1 MAFGLQPMEIHI
13 QGGDMKT
20 KLERKTYNK
29 ATVIEKDG
37 VAYLQSYDTIVC
49 GINLETKEFYRFWD
63 GFSRTTQR
71 HIQMFCDEYMVSGKV
86 ALKDNW
92 ESIPLS
98 HTDVNTKRLNY
109 RVANHISP
117 IWGYIPY
124 GYQRNY

>member
-1 MAFGLQPMEIHI
+1 
-13 QGGDMKT
+13 MKT

-98 HTDVNTKRLNY
+98 HADVNTKRLNY

-117 IWGYIPY
+117 ILGYIPY
-124 GYQRNY
+124 GYQRNLY

>member
-49 GINLETKEFYRFWD
+49 GINLKDKKFYRFWD
-63 GFSRTTQR
+63 DYSRTTQR
-71 HIQMFCDEYMVSGKV
+71 HIQMFCDMYGIDRCVS
-86 ALKDNW
+86 LKRNW
-92 ESIPLS
+92 ESIPVS
-98 HTDVNTKRLNY
+98 FADVDTKRLNY
-109 RVANHISP
+109 RVAEHISP
-117 IWGYIPY
+117 IWGYVPY